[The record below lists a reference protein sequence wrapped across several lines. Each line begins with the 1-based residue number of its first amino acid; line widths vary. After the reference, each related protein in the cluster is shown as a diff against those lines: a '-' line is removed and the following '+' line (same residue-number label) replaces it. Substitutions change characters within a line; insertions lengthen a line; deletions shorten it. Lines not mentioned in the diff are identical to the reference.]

1 MLWRGGYLYFD
12 AREKYERLN
21 APFHKAEELR
31 KRHAELE
38 RQVQDARTAAEDMRD
53 VADEAQD
60 AMDTH
65 PDDQAADAAW
75 DDVMDMSTQAALLEK
90 ALEDL
95 KARALAAEAEATEAE
110 RVVAQLSPSA
120 QQERDYALTDLISS
134 DLPSPADRTRGR
146 AVYQRWQEMNPLKT

>member
-1 MLWRGGYLYFD
+1 VLWRGGYLYFD

-38 RQVQDARTAAEDMRD
+38 RQVQGARTAAKDMRD
-53 VADEAQD
+53 VADEAED

-65 PDDQAADAAW
+65 QDDQVADAALP
-75 DDVMDMSTQAALLEK
+75 DVFDKAEQAKQLEQALADLE
-90 ALEDL
+90 
-95 KARALAAEAEATEAE
+95 ARALAVDAEATEAE

-120 QQERDYALTDLISS
+120 QQERDDALADLISS
-134 DLPSPADRTRGR
+134 EPPSPADRKRGR
-146 AVYQRWQEMNPLKT
+146 AVYQQWQEMNPVKT